1 MVGIENFDL
10 CDWIRKAYKKFKS
23 TTYFDRTNAPVREQ
37 IIHFESSPDWRTIS
51 DPEECFQKMAK
62 ALLSA
67 DESEWKR
74 YQDNIVQKIQAFC
87 YPKKLKVEKEPRF
100 YTTAKQRTACVERL
114 QYMINMP
121 VEGHILGTL
130 WILLFGYQIDQNL
143 YERAYGNRIRKT
155 LYNELT
161 DGPTYSP
168 HLFEPYFQQY
178 QSWRDTALEDA
189 QKCVQQDCDVVV
201 FTLDLASYYYSLDV
215 TPDVMEQVLCEI
227 EKPEWQ
233 EPLATRLSLFIAEVC
248 RVYARRLPKSE
259 CEGRAVLPIGF
270 LPSNIL
276 GNWFLN
282 RFDQAIVDHWNPFY
296 YGRYVDDMLIVSKVE
311 SNSDIARKAKEGLTK
326 KDIIQFFL
334 LQCSKWPGILDDGAC
349 QSKSDYALLQA
360 GDDPQ
365 KYTINPR
372 YLPMGSNCKISIQ
385 NEKVN
390 IFYFQRGE
398 SDALLECF
406 KQNIGRNV
414 SEFRH
419 MPEDDAVF
427 QRNDYHEIYSLT
439 QKGINKLRDV
449 ENVEVDKF
457 QLSKFLGKYL
467 RIGGVIDDPAEH
479 EFEKDLDKIFDYQT
493 AINNYP
499 LWERV
504 AEILVVNERFEA
516 LTHFTRRV
524 REAIEFITLSP
535 DLPSEEL
542 EKLKDT
548 LFRVQLTG
556 VTKALALCWKPSA
569 RKFSQDFMKTLHD
582 ENITCYTYY
591 DHDINTKHRAAWLRC
606 RMADKSIMSVL
617 PDFLLAEESAWRG
630 EEGALFWN
638 DDLNINLSRFE
649 DVLQFLSSSEEQE
662 LLLEQRFTCMT
673 SYKYHPYMLTMHELS
688 MAQMLAQLLAHKM
701 PMTAEDYK
709 RQRKLYV
716 ESNYRIQPSDERH
729 DVIDACPL
737 TFGKRESVE
746 CSLVRVGDENK
757 EKLHIALA
765 NVPLKTETLIAVLDR
780 RPDRSYHRYQTVS
793 KLVNQALDESADMLV
808 MPEAFLPYEWL
819 PILARTCAK
828 SQMAAVTGIEHLV
841 IGNTVYNLTAT
852 ILPFRDH
859 DNLCAQ
865 ICFHLKNYYAPAELI
880 ELQKFHMIPPEHKI
894 RYELFCWNDCWFS
907 VYCCFE
913 LCSIQDR
920 ALFQSYV
927 DFLVA
932 VEWNR
937 DINYYGNIVKALARD
952 MHCYCVQ
959 VNEAKYGDSRI
970 VIPTRTEERDL
981 ARIKGGKNASVL
993 VDEINIKELRDFQF
1007 MKHSKVEFKP
1017 LPPQFNRDIVG
1028 AKRKHTLFENL
1039 KKRKSIN

>member
-233 EPLATRLSLFIAEVC
+233 EPLTRRLSLFIAEVC

-649 DVLQFLSSSEEQE
+649 DVLQFLSSSGEQE

-1017 LPPQFNRDIVG
+1017 LPPRFNRDIVG

>member
-233 EPLATRLSLFIAEVC
+233 EPLTRRLSLFIAEVC

-716 ESNYRIQPSDERH
+716 ESNYRIRPSDERH